1 MSASSGN
8 GVLSEDI
15 PGADLPETEVRVPR
29 RPRKFTVAFKRSILK
44 AAAACT
50 QPGELGA
57 LLRREG
63 LYYATISDWKRQRDR
78 GRWDGSVVPPQ
89 PGPTPDGAAKRIA
102 QLERENRRLTVQL
115 EQANTILSVQKKLSE
130 LLGIQL
136 SADDQR

>member
-8 GVLSEDI
+8 GVLSEESPI
-15 PGADLPETEVRVPR
+15 ADLPETEVRVQR

-50 QPGELGA
+50 KPGELGA

-78 GRWDGSVVPPQ
+78 GLLDGNAPPK
-89 PGPTPDGAAKRIA
+89 PGPKPDGAAKRIA
-102 QLERENRRLTVQL
+102 GLERENRRLSVQL
-115 EQANTILSVQKKLSE
+115 EEAKTILSVQKKLSE
-130 LLGIQL
+130 LLGIKL
-136 SADDQR
+136 SEDDPL

>member
-15 PGADLPETEVRVPR
+15 PGADLPETEVRVQR

-50 QPGELGA
+50 KSGELGA

-78 GRWDGSVVPPQ
+78 GLLDGSTPPK
-89 PGPTPDGAAKRIA
+89 PGPKPDGAAKRIA
-102 QLERENRRLTVQL
+102 QLERENRRLAAQL
-115 EQANTILSVQKKLSE
+115 EQAKTILSVQKKLSE
-130 LLGIQL
+130 LLGIKL
-136 SADDQR
+136 SEDDPL